1 MTPAMAA
8 GVENRL
14 WSLEELV
21 ERARGKGGD
30 SRGAW
35 EGREMSGWSP
45 AEAIA
50 MERRH
55 IAKGEERIAVF
66 ERYAAELAEKGY
78 ESLLPSVNETLGI
91 LRHSV
96 DLSWERLQ
104 DLESRYRKL
113 PRAN

>member
-1 MTPAMAA
+1 MAA

-55 IAKGEERIAVF
+55 IAEGKERVAVY
-66 ERYAAELAEKGY
+66 ERRVAELARNGRS
-78 ESLLPSVNETLGI
+78 ESLIRLFNETLSL
-91 LRHSV
+91 LRQSL
-96 DLSWERLQ
+96 DFSKTRLR
-104 DLESRYRKL
+104 DLESRYGKS
-113 PRAN
+113 PAD

>member
-1 MTPAMAA
+1 MVAGGIGGTYVAVRAA
-8 GVENRL
+8 IVE
-14 WSLEELV
+14 
-21 ERARGKGGD
+21 ERG
-30 SRGAW
+30 

-55 IAKGEERIAVF
+55 IAKGEERVAAF
-66 ERYAAELAEKGY
+66 ERYAAELAERGY
-78 ESLLPSVNETLGI
+78 ESLLPKVNETLGF

-104 DLESRYRKL
+104 DLESRYGKL
-113 PRAN
+113 PRSN